1 MSSPFFFLLC
11 LVENIFQLTF
21 SMRFFQSKTATTRIR
36 FSEGKQ
42 PKLFLGFFFLISI
55 KNLHGSRVFSLV
67 LSRSQA
73 LDTHVSVEIPARPSG
88 QREPSGFFPN

>member
-21 SMRFFQSKTATTRIR
+21 SVRFFQSKAATTRIC
-36 FSEGKQ
+36 FSERKQ
-42 PKLFLGFFFLISI
+42 PKLFLRFFFLFQL
-55 KNLHGSRVFSLV
+55 KTYMGSGFFSLV

-88 QREPSGFFPN
+88 